1 MTALNYQFHNFRYF
15 IPQKIFVKPLAYI
28 IRFIIYATISLG
40 IPIILVSL
48 SASKALYGMPSYYL
62 KGQTEATRDS
72 QQYFI
77 PPISTIL
84 FISFVLLVAS
94 YFGFRQL
101 NPVVLQAFLT
111 KKAME
116 KRKIIETIDIIDVKY
131 YEEVKQT

>member
-1 MTALNYQFHNFRYF
+1 
-15 IPQKIFVKPLAYI
+15 
-28 IRFIIYATISLG
+28 
-40 IPIILVSL
+40 
-48 SASKALYGMPSYYL
+48 MPSYYL
-62 KGQTEATRDS
+62 KGYTEATRDS

-101 NPVVLQAFLT
+101 NPIVLKAFLA
-111 KKAME
+111 KKVME
-116 KRKIIETIDIIDVKY
+116 KRALTQKADEKQTTLDIINVKY

>member
-1 MTALNYQFHNFRYF
+1 M
-15 IPQKIFVKPLAYI
+15 AYV
-28 IRFIIYATISLG
+28 IRFVIYSTISLG

-62 KGQTEATRDS
+62 KGHTEATRDS

-94 YFGFRQL
+94 YFGFREL
-101 NPVVLQAFLT
+101 NPIVLKAFLA
-111 KKAME
+111 KKVME
-116 KRKIIETIDIIDVKY
+116 KRKIIDTLETIDVKY

>member
-1 MTALNYQFHNFRYF
+1 MKTLFNCSRYF
-15 IPQKIFVKPLAYI
+15 IPQRIVIKPLAYI
-28 IRFIIYATISLG
+28 IRFVIYATISQG

-62 KGQTEATRDS
+62 KGMSEATRDS

-94 YFGFRQL
+94 YFGFREL
-101 NPVVLQAFLT
+101 NPIVLKAFLA
-111 KKAME
+111 KKVME
-116 KRKIIETIDIIDVKY
+116 KRKIIENLEMIDVKY

>member
-1 MTALNYQFHNFRYF
+1 M
-15 IPQKIFVKPLAYI
+15 V
-28 IRFIIYATISLG
+28 G
-40 IPIILVSL
+40 L

-77 PPISTIL
+77 PPISSIL

-94 YFGFRQL
+94 YFGFREL
-101 NPVVLQAFLT
+101 NPIVLKAFLA
-111 KKAME
+111 KKVME
-116 KRKIIETIDIIDVKY
+116 KRKIVETLDIINVKY